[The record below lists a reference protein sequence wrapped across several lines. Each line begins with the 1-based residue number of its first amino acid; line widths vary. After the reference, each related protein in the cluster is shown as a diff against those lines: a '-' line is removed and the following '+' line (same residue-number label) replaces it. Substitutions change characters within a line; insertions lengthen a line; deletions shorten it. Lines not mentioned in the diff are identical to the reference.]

1 MNGQVPAGNLNL
13 QVSLREL
20 FLRPYLSIP
29 EQKFP
34 GGNIVKGHS
43 IPFFGLRRTRALPLL
58 LGAILVLLCM
68 PLLASAQAGRG
79 SISGVVTDPAGA
91 SVSGANVT
99 ALNRATGLT
108 LHTVTSGAGLY
119 TFISL
124 NPGVYQVTASQPG
137 FASVAQ
143 DKVTVSVDQATEV
156 NITLRVGASTETVTV
171 TEGAALVEP
180 SNSTVGSLIP
190 AEAIDRV
197 PLLYRN
203 VFDLIQLSA
212 GVTSANGSP
221 NSSDSMQ
228 SIQNISIGRP
238 GVDVSSATINGSLVG
253 SVYYMLDGAP
263 IGIAENNSA
272 AIIPA
277 MNIPEDGVQEV
288 RVETQ
293 NTPATYQ
300 SGGGGVISLVSKSG
314 TNKFHGDVFG
324 VFRPDKLSANDY
336 FNKQTQLS
344 SGQKNTPP
352 PFHRYQEGGA
362 IGGPIKRD
370 KLFFFAD
377 YEDTQQTQFEGIDYF
392 SVPTSAERTGDFSKM
407 GFTIYDPTQPDVG
420 GLRQAFPGNK
430 ITNPNPIGLL
440 FLSNMPKCNLPDPVS
455 CENATADVSNNFG
468 LPGLD
473 PFKAHRFDVRVD
485 WNLSEKQRI
494 FTRFSYDHLFFTQ
507 ANVFQSPGWD
517 PNYAQNL
524 TNGRNV
530 LVADDLTLNST
541 TVLNLRYSFTRHH
554 EVQQGQPSY
563 GSVDITSLGFPS
575 SLAAQQVVKQLP
587 IMAFYDVTSSSGAEG
602 VGGTANFNLF
612 FYASE
617 NSDANATL
625 TKIHG
630 KHEISFGFE
639 WMKRYLNV
647 GQPPSPA
654 GFYAF
659 DITATDQ
666 QTSPAS
672 GTTVGGSDYASLL
685 IGMGSTPGNEQ
696 NINPNFTK
704 DIFVAESNPYY
715 AAFVEDTFHVSKTL
729 TINAG
734 LRWDI
739 FGGRNERSN
748 RLEYFDPKATN
759 TLNGVSYTGAEIYVN
774 GGNRSPFTTNMHD
787 FGPRLGFAWQPVQ
800 HFVVRGGA
808 SIYYGPTLHNV
819 ASAGNDTDGFSSS
832 TQWNATCF
840 NANGD
845 GNTFFNT
852 GNAPCNAPATPDVF
866 TGPYS
871 LSNPFPTGTNPVF
884 TKAPPGLANNLGIAL
899 STVLHSQRT
908 LTTYN
913 FNFGLEYELPHQ
925 VVVSA
930 AYVGSRGL
938 FLPLGNADLNVLDLA
953 TIAKYGNS
961 LCIQTNPSCV
971 MMPNTGPVS
980 LNPNFSGPTVPLWAT
995 LQQYPQFGNG
1005 SYGSGNGVVV
1015 NGYPGGDSE
1024 YSSLQTKVQKR
1035 LTGHFTTLA
1044 TFTWGK
1050 LMTDD
1055 GNPPLGFVGTHN
1067 GRAQDWRDLRLEHSI
1082 SPQDVKYSFTGQA
1095 SYDLPVGKGRAVN
1108 LNAVGNSILGGWTAN
1123 AIVYLGTGVPIHS
1136 PSAGGSPSFFSQR
1149 ADLTC
1154 DPSKDAPHT
1163 VTAWF
1168 NPNCFAIP
1176 GTENGGAA
1184 NHLIPGNAPAYLDH
1198 VRTQGARN
1206 LDVSLYKSFSFGEAK
1221 ALRFDVSSYN
1231 LFNKPQFGYPSV
1243 PSITAATSQ
1252 GTPFG
1257 RITNTINTPRQFQF
1271 GARFTF

>member
-1 MNGQVPAGNLNL
+1 M
-13 QVSLREL
+13 
-20 FLRPYLSIP
+20 
-29 EQKFP
+29 
-34 GGNIVKGHS
+34 KGHS
-43 IPFFGLRRTRALPLL
+43 IPFFGFRGTRTLWLLLAAMFVQFCLPLL
-58 LGAILVLLCM
+58 AG
-68 PLLASAQAGRG
+68 AQAGRG
-79 SISGVVTDPAGA
+79 RISGTITDAAGGVISGAQVVLLDPATGA
-91 SVSGANVT
+91 T
-99 ALNRATGLT
+99 Q
-108 LHTVTSGAGLY
+108 HTVTTGAGLY

-124 NPGVYQVTASQPG
+124 NPGVYQVTAKQSG
-137 FASVAQ
+137 FKSVVRE
-143 DKVTVSVDQATEV
+143 KVTVTVDEVTEV
-156 NITLRVGASTETVTV
+156 NITLPVGAASEQVTV
-171 TEGAALVEP
+171 TEGASLVEP
-180 SNSTVGSLIP
+180 TNSTVGTLIP

-212 GVTSANGSP
+212 GVIPVNGSP

-228 SIQNISIGRP
+228 SVQNISLGRP
-238 GVDVSSATINGSLVG
+238 GVDVSADTINGSLVG
-253 SVYYMLDGAP
+253 SVYYMLDGTP

-272 AIIPA
+272 GIIPA
-277 MNIPEDGVQEV
+277 MNIPEDGISEV

-314 TNKFHGDVFG
+314 TNKLHGDVFG
-324 VFRPDKLSANDY
+324 VFRPDALSANEY

-344 SGQKNTPP
+344 GGMKNTPP

-362 IGGPIKRD
+362 IGGPIKKD
-370 KLFFFAD
+370 KIFFFGD
-377 YEDTQQTQFEGIDYF
+377 YEDTQQTQFEGVDFF

-407 GFTIYDPTQPDVG
+407 SGFTIYDPTRPDVACPVTTPPTPG
-420 GLRQAFPGNK
+420 MCRQEFTTHNIIP
-430 ITNPNPIGLL
+430 NPNPIALQ
-440 FLSNMPKCNLPDPVS
+440 FLSNMPKCNLPDPVT
-455 CENATADVSNNFG
+455 CEAAPTDVQNFG
-468 LPGLD
+468 VPGLD

-485 WNLSEKQRI
+485 WIKSEKQRI
-494 FTRFSYDHLFFTQ
+494 FTRFSYDRLFFSQ
-507 ANVFQSPGWD
+507 ADVFPAPGWD
-517 PNYAQNL
+517 PNYAQNV

-563 GSVDITSLGFPS
+563 GSTDITKLGFPA

-587 IMAFYDVTSSSGAEG
+587 IMAFYDVTASSGAEG

-685 IGMGSTPGNEQ
+685 LGMGSTPGNEQ

-704 DIFVAESNPYY
+704 DVFVAESNPYY

-832 TQWNATCF
+832 TPWNATCF

-852 GNAPCNAPATPDVF
+852 GNAPCNAPATADVF

-884 TKAPPGLANNLGIAL
+884 TKAPPGLANNLGIGL

-925 VVVSA
+925 FVVSA

-938 FLPLGNADLNVLDLA
+938 FLPLGNVDLNVLDLA
-953 TIAKYGNS
+953 TIAANGNS
-961 LCIQTNPSCV
+961 LCIQANPSCV
-971 MMPNTGPVS
+971 MKPNTGPVS

-1050 LMTDD
+1050 IMTDD
-1055 GNPPLGFVGTHN
+1055 VRPPLFFVGTHN
-1067 GRAQDWRDLRLEHSI
+1067 AVAQDWRDLRLEHSI
-1082 SPQDVKYSFTGQA
+1082 SAQDVKYSFTGQV
-1095 SYDLPVGKGRAVN
+1095 SYDLPVGKGRALN
-1108 LNAVGNSILGGWTAN
+1108 LNAVGNSVLGGWTAN
-1123 AIVYLGTGVPIHS
+1123 AIVYLGTGVPIQS
-1136 PSAGGSPSFFSQR
+1136 PLAGGSPSFFSQR
-1149 ADLTC
+1149 ADTTC
-1154 DPSKDAPHT
+1154 NPATPHN
-1163 VTAWF
+1163 VTAWISYS
-1168 NPNCFAIP
+1168 CFAKP

-1184 NHLIPGNAPAYLDH
+1184 NPLIAGNTPAYLDH
-1198 VRTQGARN
+1198 FRTQGARN
-1206 LDVSLYKSFSFGEAK
+1206 IDFSIYKSFSIGEAK
-1221 ALRFDVSSYN
+1221 ALRFDVSSFN
-1231 LFNKPQFGYPSV
+1231 LFNKPQFGYPNI
-1243 PSITAATSQ
+1243 PSINSVNNAVQAAKNADPTCAPNCPVPPNPNNF
-1252 GTPFG
+1252 GT
-1257 RITNTINTPRQFQF
+1257 ITNTINTPRQFQF